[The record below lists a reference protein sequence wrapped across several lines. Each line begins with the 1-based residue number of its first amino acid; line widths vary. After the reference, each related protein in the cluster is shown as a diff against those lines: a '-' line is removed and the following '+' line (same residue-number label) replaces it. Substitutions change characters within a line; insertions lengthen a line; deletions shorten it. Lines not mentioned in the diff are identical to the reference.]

1 MYSKEMSELTATNL
15 RKHLF
20 EVLDRA
26 IRGEVVEITHKGS
39 KLRIA
44 PAQNT
49 SKLARAVRRS
59 TLLVNPDSM
68 VGSDPELMAEL
79 EQGWRKDD
87 ETLWYCL
94 SRYPRRPLPA

>member
-1 MYSKEMSELTATNL
+1 MYTRTMSELTATNF

-26 IRGEVVEITHKGS
+26 IQGEVVEITYKGS
-39 KLRIA
+39 KLRLA
-44 PAQNT
+44 PTQNT

-59 TLLVNPDSM
+59 TLLVNPDSI
-68 VGSDPELMAEL
+68 VDSDHGLMAEL

-87 ETLWYCL
+87 ETL
-94 SRYPRRPLPA
+94 